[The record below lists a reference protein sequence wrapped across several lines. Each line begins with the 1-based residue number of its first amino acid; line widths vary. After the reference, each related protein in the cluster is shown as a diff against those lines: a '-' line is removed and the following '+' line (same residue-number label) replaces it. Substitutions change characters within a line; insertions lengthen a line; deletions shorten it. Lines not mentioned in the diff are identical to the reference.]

1 MNAQTQASFLALDNV
16 AKVYRTSGDI
26 VPALI
31 DVSLQIAQGDM
42 VAIIGPSGSGKSTM
56 LTLLGGMNAPTQGRV
71 VIDGIDVY
79 KLSVEKQAD
88 FRRDYIG
95 FVFQQLHLVP
105 YLTVIE
111 NVMLPMVI
119 NRKNAQAHRV
129 ERAQEALAQV
139 GLSDKARRLPDEL
152 SGGEQTRVAIAR
164 AIINRPRL
172 LLCDEPTGALD
183 SQTGAGV
190 LQLLQMLNALGHT
203 IVIVTHNEDATHA
216 CHRVIALRDG
226 KILSAN

>member
-1 MNAQTQASFLALDNV
+1 MQTYFLSLENV
-16 AKVYRTSGDI
+16 AKLYRTSGDV
-26 VPALI
+26 VPALK

-71 VIDGIDVY
+71 VIDGVDVY

-119 NRKNAQAHRV
+119 NRAQAHRV
-129 ERAQEALAQV
+129 ARAQEALAQV
-139 GLSDKARRLPDEL
+139 GLTDKAKRLPDEL

-190 LQLLQMLNALGHT
+190 LQLLQSLNERGHT
-203 IVIVTHNEDATHA
+203 VVIVTHNEDATRA
-216 CHRVIALRDG
+216 CRRVIALRDG

>member
-1 MNAQTQASFLALDNV
+1 MNDQIQSGFIALENV
-16 AKVYRTSGDI
+16 AKVYHTAGD
-26 VPALI
+26 VVSALK
-31 DVSLQIAQGDM
+31 DVSLQVAQGEM

-71 VIDGIDVY
+71 IVNGIDVY

-88 FRRDYIG
+88 FRRDYVG

-119 NRKNAQAHRV
+119 NGKQNHRV
-129 ERAQEALAQV
+129 ERAQEALVQV
-139 GLSDKARRLPDEL
+139 GLADKARRLPDEL

-164 AIINRPRL
+164 AIVNRPRL

-183 SQTGAGV
+183 SQTGSGV
-190 LQLLQMLNALGHT
+190 LRLLQSLNGLGHT
-203 IVIVTHNEDATHA
+203 LVIVTHNEDATKA
-216 CHRVIALRDG
+216 CRRVIALRDG
-226 KILSAN
+226 KILSGN

>member
-1 MNAQTQASFLALDNV
+1 MNAPMHAKFLALENV
-16 AKVYRTSGDI
+16 AKVYRTSGD
-26 VPALI
+26 VVSALK
-31 DVSLQIAQGDM
+31 DVTLQIAQGDM
-42 VAIIGPSGSGKSTM
+42 VAIVGPSGSGKSTM

-71 VIDGIDVY
+71 VIDGVDVY
-79 KLSVEKQAD
+79 KLSAEQQAD
-88 FRRDYIG
+88 FRRDYVG

-119 NRKNAQAHRV
+119 DRKQNRRV
-129 ERAQEALAQV
+129 ERAQEALSQV

-164 AIINRPRL
+164 AIVNRPRL

-190 LQLLQMLNALGHT
+190 LQLLQSLNALGHT

-226 KILSAN
+226 QILSTP

>member
-1 MNAQTQASFLALDNV
+1 MENFISLDHV
-16 AKVYRTSGDI
+16 GKAYRTSGD
-26 VPALI
+26 VVAALQ
-31 DVSLQIAQGDM
+31 DVSLGIDQGDM
-42 VAIIGPSGSGKSTM
+42 IAIIGPSGSGKSTM
-56 LTLLGGMNAPTQGRV
+56 LTLLGAMNAPTQGRV
-71 VIDGIDVY
+71 VINGIDVY

-88 FRRDYIG
+88 FRRDYVG

-111 NVMLPMVI
+111 NVMLPLVI
-119 NRKNAQAHRV
+119 DRGQNHRV

-164 AIINRPRL
+164 AIVNRPRL

-183 SQTGAGV
+183 SRTGSEV
-190 LQLLQMLNALGHT
+190 LRLLQTLNAAGHT
-203 IVIVTHNEDATHA
+203 VVIVTHNADATQA
-216 CHRVIALRDG
+216 CRRVIALRDG
-226 KILSAN
+226 RILSSN

>member
-1 MNAQTQASFLALDNV
+1 MNAPMHAKFLALENV
-16 AKVYRTSGDI
+16 AKVYRTSGD
-26 VPALI
+26 VVSALK
-31 DVSLQIAQGDM
+31 DVTLQIAQGDM
-42 VAIIGPSGSGKSTM
+42 VAIVGPSGSGKSTM

-71 VIDGIDVY
+71 VIDGVDVY
-79 KLSVEKQAD
+79 KLSAEQQAD
-88 FRRDYIG
+88 FRRDYVG

-119 NRKNAQAHRV
+119 NRKQNRRV
-129 ERAQEALAQV
+129 ERAQEALSQV

-164 AIINRPRL
+164 AIVNRPRL

-190 LQLLQMLNALGHT
+190 LQLLQSLNALGHT

-226 KILSAN
+226 QILSTP